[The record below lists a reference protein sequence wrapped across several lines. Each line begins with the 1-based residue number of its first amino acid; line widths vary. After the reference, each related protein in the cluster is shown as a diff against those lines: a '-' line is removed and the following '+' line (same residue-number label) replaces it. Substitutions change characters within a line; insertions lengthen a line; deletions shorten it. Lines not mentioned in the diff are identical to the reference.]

1 MGNERA
7 SVFSVGRVMAMGGNT
22 FRELVRQKV
31 FYFLVLFALL
41 VIGGSLFAVKLTF
54 QEQFQVLKDISL
66 GAMSIFL
73 WLIAVLTTASL
84 IPRDLEDR
92 TLYTILAKPVPRF
105 EYVLGK
111 LTGVFGVLMAACG
124 AMSVAFL
131 AVLWMKTQG
140 THAEILSTYP
150 LGEERD
156 AALRGLAVSAFS
168 WNLLPGIVL
177 ILWKAMVCAAVTL
190 FISTFASSM
199 VFTVMISVVVYLI
212 GHMQA
217 VAREYWLT
225 QGGLGLGG
233 RLGNGFVAL
242 VFPDLQ
248 MFNVVDEI
256 ALGTPVPWELFWE
269 VSGFAGLYVLMY
281 LLCAQWVFSERE
293 L

>member
-1 MGNERA
+1 MSARRM
-7 SVFSVGRVMAMGGNT
+7 FSMGRVMALGANT

-84 IPRDLEDR
+84 IPKDLEDR

-105 EYVLGK
+105 EYVAGK
-111 LTGVFGVLMAACG
+111 LGGVFAVLGAACG

-131 AVLWMKTQG
+131 LVLWWKTQG
-140 THAEILSTYP
+140 THAEIMSSYP
-150 LGEERD
+150 VGEERE

-177 ILWKAMVCAAVTL
+177 ILLKAMVCAAVTL
-190 FISTFASSM
+190 LISTFASSM
-199 VFTVMISVVVYLI
+199 VFTVMVSVVVYLI
-212 GHMQA
+212 GHLQG
-217 VAREYWLT
+217 VAREYWLS
-225 QGGLGLGG
+225 QGGLGLAG

-256 ALGTPVPWELFWE
+256 ALGTPVPGPLFGQ
-269 VSGFAGLYVLMY
+269 VAGFGVLYIMVY
-281 LLCAQWVFSERE
+281 LLCAQWIFSERE

>member
-1 MGNERA
+1 MNGHRY
-7 SVFSVGRVMAMGGNT
+7 FSLGRVMAMGGNT

-111 LTGVFGVLMAACG
+111 LTGVFGVLMAACA

>member
-1 MGNERA
+1 MNGHRY
-7 SVFSVGRVMAMGGNT
+7 FSLGRVMAMGGNT

-111 LTGVFGVLMAACG
+111 LAGVFGVLMAACG

-217 VAREYWLT
+217 VAREYWLA

>member
-1 MGNERA
+1 M
-7 SVFSVGRVMAMGGNT
+7 SVHRMFSLSRVAALAGNT

-73 WLIAVLTTASL
+73 WLISVLTTASL

-105 EYVLGK
+105 EYVAGK
-111 LTGVFGVLMAACG
+111 LGGVFAVLVAACG

-131 AVLWMKTQG
+131 AVLWLKTQG
-140 THAEILSTYP
+140 TYSEIISSYP
-150 LGEERD
+150 AGEERE
-156 AALRGLAVSAFS
+156 AALRGLATSAFS

-177 ILWKAMVCAAVTL
+177 ILLKAMVCSAVTL

-199 VFTVMISVVVYLI
+199 VFTVMVSVVVYLI
-212 GHMQA
+212 GHLQG
-217 VAREYWLT
+217 VARDYWLA
-225 QGGLGLGG
+225 QGGLGLAG
-233 RLGNGFVAL
+233 RLGNGLVAL

-256 ALGTPVPWELFWE
+256 ALGTAVPTALFGQ
-269 VSGFAGLYVLMY
+269 VAGFACLYIAVY

>member
-1 MGNERA
+1 MNGHRY
-7 SVFSVGRVMAMGGNT
+7 FSLGRVMAMGGNT

>member
-1 MGNERA
+1 MSAHR
-7 SVFSVGRVMAMGGNT
+7 SFSVRRVMALAGNT

-31 FYFLVLFALL
+31 FSFLVLFALL

-73 WLIAVLTTASL
+73 WLISVLTTASL

-105 EYVLGK
+105 EYVVGK
-111 LTGVFGVLMAACG
+111 LGGVFAVLGVACG

-131 AVLWMKTQG
+131 AVLWVKTQG
-140 THAEILSTYP
+140 THAEIIASYP
-150 LGEERD
+150 AGEERE
-156 AALRGLAVSAFS
+156 AALRGLAMSSFS
-168 WNLLPGIVL
+168 WNLMPGIAL
-177 ILWKAMVCAAVTL
+177 ILLKAMVCAAVTL

-199 VFTVMISVVVYLI
+199 VFTVMVSVVVYLI
-212 GHMQA
+212 GHLQG
-217 VAREYWLT
+217 VARDYWLT
-225 QGGLGLGG
+225 QGELGLAG

-256 ALGTPVPWELFWE
+256 ALGTAVPAALFGQ
-269 VSGFAGLYVLMY
+269 VAGFAGLYIVVY

>member
-1 MGNERA
+1 MSAHRM
-7 SVFSVGRVMAMGGNT
+7 FSLSRVAALAGNT

-73 WLIAVLTTASL
+73 WLISVLTTASL

-105 EYVLGK
+105 EYVAGK
-111 LTGVFGVLMAACG
+111 LGGVCAVLVAACG

-131 AVLWMKTQG
+131 AVLWVKTQG
-140 THAEILSTYP
+140 TYSEIISSYP
-150 LGEERD
+150 TGEERE
-156 AALRGLAVSAFS
+156 AALRGLATSAFS

-177 ILWKAMVCAAVTL
+177 ILLKAMVCAAVTL

-199 VFTVMISVVVYLI
+199 VFTVMVSVVLYWI
-212 GHMQA
+212 GLLM
-217 VAREYWLT
+217 VVTGDYWWAK
-225 QGGLGLGG
+225 GGLGPAV

-256 ALGTPVPWELFWE
+256 ALGTAVPTALFGQ
-269 VSGFAGLYVLMY
+269 VAGFAGLYIAVY

>member
-1 MGNERA
+1 M
-7 SVFSVGRVMAMGGNT
+7 SVHRIFSLTRVLALAGNT

-73 WLIAVLTTASL
+73 WLISVLTTASL

-105 EYVLGK
+105 EYVVGK
-111 LTGVFGVLMAACG
+111 LSGVFAVLVAACG

-131 AVLWMKTQG
+131 AVLWVKTQG
-140 THAEILSTYP
+140 TYSEIVSSYP
-150 LGEERD
+150 IGEERET
-156 AALRGLAVSAFS
+156 ALRGLAMSAFS

-177 ILWKAMVCAAVTL
+177 ILLKAMVCAAVTL

-199 VFTVMISVVVYLI
+199 VFTVMVSVVVYLI
-212 GHMQA
+212 GHLQG
-217 VAREYWLT
+217 VARDYWLA
-225 QGGLGLGG
+225 QGGLGLAG

-256 ALGTPVPWELFWE
+256 ALGTAVPAALFGQ
-269 VSGFAGLYVLMY
+269 VAGFAGLYIVVY

>member
-1 MGNERA
+1 MHRF
-7 SVFSVGRVMAMGGNT
+7 FSPGRVMALVVNT

-73 WLIAVLTTASL
+73 WLISVLTTASL

-105 EYVLGK
+105 EYVAGK
-111 LTGVFGVLMAACG
+111 LGGVFAVLVAACA

-131 AVLWMKTQG
+131 AVLWVKTQG
-140 THAEILSTYP
+140 THAEIMASYP
-150 LGEERD
+150 AGEERE
-156 AALRGLAVSAFS
+156 AALRGLAVAAFS

-177 ILWKAMVCAAVTL
+177 VLLKAMVCAAVTL

-199 VFTVMISVVVYLI
+199 VFTVMVSVVIYLI
-212 GHMQA
+212 GHLQG
-217 VAREYWLT
+217 VARDYWLS
-225 QGGLGLGG
+225 QGGLGVAG
-233 RLGNGFVAL
+233 RLGNGFIAL

-256 ALGTPVPWELFWE
+256 ALGTSVPMSLFGQ
-269 VSGFAGLYVLMY
+269 VTGFAALYIVVYLM
-281 LLCAQWVFSERE
+281 CAQWVFSERE

>member
-1 MGNERA
+1 MSAHR
-7 SVFSVGRVMAMGGNT
+7 SFSVRRVMALAGNT

-31 FYFLVLFALL
+31 FSFLVLFALL

-73 WLIAVLTTASL
+73 WLISVLTTASL

-105 EYVLGK
+105 EYVVGK
-111 LTGVFGVLMAACG
+111 LGGVFAVLGVACG

-131 AVLWMKTQG
+131 AVLWVKTQG
-140 THAEILSTYP
+140 THAEIIASYP
-150 LGEERD
+150 AGEERE
-156 AALRGLAVSAFS
+156 AALRGLAMSSFS
-168 WNLLPGIVL
+168 WNLMPGIAL
-177 ILWKAMVCAAVTL
+177 ILLKAMVCAAVTL

-199 VFTVMISVVVYLI
+199 VFTVMVSVVVYLI
-212 GHMQA
+212 GHLQG
-217 VAREYWLT
+217 VARDYWLT
-225 QGGLGLGG
+225 QGELGLAG

-256 ALGTPVPWELFWE
+256 ALGTAVPAALFGQ
-269 VSGFAGLYVLMY
+269 VAGFAGLYIVVY
-281 LLCAQWVFSERE
+281 LLCTQWVFSERE